1 MFKGLQ
7 CILLISS
14 MLSVSLFGGKNIGLT
29 KEIDNQRECVVCSV
43 NSVATEDSEEYVLG
57 YTDGFWVEE
66 DETVYLLNS
75 YGSAVLEVKKKMQR
89 EIPLSASA
97 LLPHWLIPLQVTLRP
112 SQYSAKNGSIRPGLT
127 IYSLN
132 ISSTI
137 ASVVSNVERL

>member
-14 MLSVSLFGGKNIGLT
+14 MLSISLFGGKNIGLT

-43 NSVATEDSEEYVLG
+43 KSVVTEDSEEYVLG

-97 LLPHWLIPLQVTLRP
+97 LPADIIVQFNFC
-112 SQYSAKNGSIRPGLT
+112 A
-127 IYSLN
+127 
-132 ISSTI
+132 
-137 ASVVSNVERL
+137 